1 VWPKP
6 NWCIRPGEPRQRL
19 WNPEIVGIYSCSSL
33 AAASPTT
40 DHRLDPKHVGWCH
53 GGAEHMDKTNLRKTL
68 QWGTWSVTYNQQFT
82 KQISRKNKNP
92 EYRIL
97 ITIYILP
104 FGFYCLFFLKN
115 IDYIEKSMFDFL
127 GFYNCFYIDFY
138 FVFWCVSIDLL
149 FFWLFY
155 WFFIFSDFSWCLC
168 WFSHR
173 FQWWV

>member
-1 VWPKP
+1 
-6 NWCIRPGEPRQRL
+6 
-19 WNPEIVGIYSCSSL
+19 
-33 AAASPTT
+33 
-40 DHRLDPKHVGWCH
+40 
-53 GGAEHMDKTNLRKTL
+53 
-68 QWGTWSVTYNQQFT
+68 VTYNQQFT

-149 FFWLFY
+149 FFGYFIDFLFFLIFHDAY
-155 WFFIFSDFSWCLC
+155 VDFHIDSNDGFNVIPSIFFIYA
-168 WFSHR
+168 
-173 FQWWV
+173 QI